1 MHSIFQQFLKN
12 YANFCPK
19 LCNTSEELN
28 ILFDRFFKF
37 LNSTIHEHTVD
48 VIGTS
53 SLLQK
58 KHDFHQR
65 TQNFNYKVLR
75 QEKGYGAKRFVEKFP
90 NKNGLCRLWIT
101 CWRRMIKPALS
112 IVNPAQEK
120 HARCALH
127 KTGSLVC
134 LSKLTFL
141 VDLLC
146 CLYV

>member
-58 KHDFHQR
+58 NMTFTKEHKILIIRCCDR
-65 TQNFNYKVLR
+65 KKVTERRGLSRNFR
-75 QEKGYGAKRFVEKFP
+75 
-90 NKNGLCRLWIT
+90 
-101 CWRRMIKPALS
+101 IKMVS
-112 IVNPAQEK
+112 VVFE
-120 HARCALH
+120 
-127 KTGSLVC
+127 
-134 LSKLTFL
+134 
-141 VDLLC
+141 
-146 CLYV
+146 